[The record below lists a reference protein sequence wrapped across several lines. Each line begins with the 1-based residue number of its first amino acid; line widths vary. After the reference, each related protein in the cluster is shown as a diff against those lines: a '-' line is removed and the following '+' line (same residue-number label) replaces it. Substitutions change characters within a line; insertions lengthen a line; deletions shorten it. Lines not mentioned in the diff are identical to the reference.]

1 MLPRRLDA
9 SFEGRW
15 MDLQILGTQ
24 RQPETGGCPLLLRPD
39 GSFWKV
45 AGCLVKV
52 SGQLNGVAV
61 DCGWR
66 LQVGWF
72 SGQRGLQVFVVA
84 GKDGGGLLG

>member
-1 MLPRRLDA
+1 M
-9 SFEGRW
+9 
-15 MDLQILGTQ
+15 
-24 RQPETGGCPLLLRPD
+24 
-39 GSFWKV
+39 
-45 AGCLVKV
+45 KV